1 LWHEAIVA
9 GTITPQEAMDSIA
22 EEWEA
27 IFEKFGYYD

>member
-1 LWHEAIVA
+1 MTFDNYED
-9 GTITPQEAMDSIA
+9 DSIFTTLGIA